1 MTATDDVKSDDWFDT
16 GEVPNG
22 DGSREANYSTIADA
36 EDYAKFIRKP
46 RTVVSKDY
54 ERRVKAGLKAM
65 VFGAIN
71 AGDLADAATII
82 HHGPDF
88 AVAMGDLAD
97 ADERFRKGLDL
108 ITTPANPYAMALM
121 VSIPFVAQLF
131 RNHETELAEVP
142 KTFRQRRA
150 ARKANPEEFQTAEIK
165 IPLIR
170 RRIRIGF
177 RLKLRNPVKMFAA
190 GVRSQTREPSE
201 LVVRVFSDSR
211 LRTALERQGIRIQV
225 TNVQD

>member
-1 MTATDDVKSDDWFDT
+1 MTATNDVHSDEWFDT
-16 GEVPNG
+16 GTSSPNG
-22 DGSREANYSTIADA
+22 DPAGNYSTIADA

-54 ERRVKAGLKAM
+54 ERRVKAMLKAG

-71 AGDLADAATII
+71 IGDLADAATII
-82 HHGPDF
+82 HYGPDF

-108 ITTPANPYAMALM
+108 ITTPANPYAMAAM
-121 VSIPFVAQLF
+121 VCIPFVAQLF
-131 RNHETELAEVP
+131 RNHESELAEVP

-150 ARKANPEEFQTAEIK
+150 ARKANPENFQGAEIT
-165 IPLIR
+165 IPLLR
-170 RRIRIGF
+170 RRIRLGF
-177 RLKLRNPVKMFAA
+177 RVKLRNPVKMFTS
-190 GVRSQTREPSE
+190 GVRSQTRDPNE
-201 LVVRVFSDSR
+201 LIVRVFSDSR

-225 TNVQD
+225 TTNE